1 MKKHILL
8 ALAVLLVATG
18 AMAAQRRNITFNQL
32 PPSAQSYLR
41 TYLADQS
48 VRQCTEIT
56 DEYRVQYE
64 VKLTNNSVV
73 IFNRDGGWR
82 SLYMP
87 VNKVPHD
94 ILPAEVHEFLLK
106 NYGRNY
112 EVTKIA
118 KTKEGYRVTIDG
130 NELLCSSNNMKHMQ
144 KQIDDNAAYRDKHDG
159 QTREDVQYEKDK
171 RTRDRRRFFNL
182 NDDGSRNRE
191 TQDKRVKSNGRP

>member
-8 ALAVLLVATG
+8 AFVMLLVATG
-18 AMAAQRRNITFNQL
+18 TMATQRRNITFNQL

-82 SLYMP
+82 SLSMP

-94 ILPAEVHEFLLK
+94 ILPADVHEFLLK

-112 EVTKIA
+112 EVTKIT
-118 KTKEGYRVTIDG
+118 KVKEGYRVTIDG
-130 NELLCSSNNMKHMQ
+130 NELLCNSSNLKHMQ
-144 KQIDDNAAYRDKHDG
+144 EQIDEKAKYEAKHEG
-159 QTREDVQYEKDK
+159 LSREEKQLKKDK
-171 RTRDRRRFFNL
+171 RTRDRRRLFNL

-191 TQDKRVKSNGRP
+191 TQDKRIKSNGRP

>member
-8 ALAVLLVATG
+8 ALVMLMVATG
-18 AMAAQRRNITFNQL
+18 AMATQRRNITFNQL
-32 PPSAQSYLR
+32 PPSAQNYLR

-82 SLYMP
+82 SLSMP
-87 VNKVPHD
+87 ANKIPHD
-94 ILPAEVHEFLLK
+94 LLPADVHEFLLK

-112 EVTKIA
+112 EVTKIVKA
-118 KTKEGYRVTIDG
+118 KEGYRITIDG
-130 NELLCSSNNMKHMQ
+130 NELLCRSSNLKHMQ
-144 KQIDDNAAYRDKHDG
+144 KQIDENTEFRAKHDG
-159 QTREDVQYEKDK
+159 KTREDVQYEKDK
-171 RTRDRRRFFNL
+171 RTRDRRRLFKL

-191 TQDKRVKSNGRP
+191 TQDKRIKSNGRP